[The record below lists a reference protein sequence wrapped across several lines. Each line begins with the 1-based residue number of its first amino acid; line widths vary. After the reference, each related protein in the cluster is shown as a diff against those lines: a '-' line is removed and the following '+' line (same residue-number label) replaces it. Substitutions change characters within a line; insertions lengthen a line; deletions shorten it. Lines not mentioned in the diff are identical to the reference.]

1 MDAPHV
7 QPLVGLRETFACLRP
22 LLCRN
27 LGSPVRRCA
36 TTVLQR
42 APLARTAA
50 LEFGSRQAG
59 NSRSRLLR
67 IDGGRIRASHGFGS
81 LARQALGSH
90 RKDTAP
96 GLVIADEKTWP
107 YQECLSVGTQSARKR
122 LAGYYRGEPALGHA
136 AHRALDRSRCAR
148 PFPVV

>member
-1 MDAPHV
+1 M
-7 QPLVGLRETFACLRP
+7 G
-22 LLCRN
+22 
-27 LGSPVRRCA
+27 RRCA

-42 APLARTAA
+42 ASLARTVT

-67 IDGGRIRASHGFGS
+67 INGGRIRTSHGFGS

-96 GLVIADEKTWP
+96 GLVIADQTAWP

-122 LAGYYRGEPALGHA
+122 VAGYHRGEPALGY
-136 AHRALDRSRCAR
+136 
-148 PFPVV
+148 